1 METMFYLFFL
11 FIVTERIVELMI
23 AKRNE
28 RILKAMGAKEF
39 GVRHYRWIVIM
50 HILFFLSFAAE
61 SLWRGAEL
69 SPWWPFLF
77 SLFIVVQGLRV
88 WTLRSLGRFWNT
100 KILVLPNAKVVA
112 KGPYRWLR
120 HPNYLVVVLEM
131 WLIPL
136 MFQAYGTALIFSAAN
151 AVMLAIRIDVEEKAL
166 KSLTNYADQF
176 DERPRFLPL
185 RPVK

>member
-1 METMFYLFFL
+1 MVFYLFFL
-11 FIVTERIVELMI
+11 FIVIERIIELMI

-28 RILKAMGAKEF
+28 RILKAMGAREF

-50 HILFFLSFAAE
+50 HILFLFSFAFE
-61 SLWRGAEL
+61 SLAKGAAL
-69 SPWWPFLF
+69 SPWWPLLSGLF
-77 SLFIVVQGLRV
+77 AATQGLRV
-88 WTLRSLGRFWNT
+88 WTLWSLGRFWNT
-100 KILVLPNAKVVA
+100 KILVLPNAEVVA

-120 HPNYLVVVLEM
+120 HPNYVVVVLEM

-136 MFQAYGTALIFSAAN
+136 MFQAYGTALVFSAIN

-166 KSLTNYADQF
+166 RSLTNYADLL

>member
-1 METMFYLFFL
+1 MKEMFYLFFL
-11 FIVTERIVELMI
+11 FIVIERVVELTI
-23 AKRNE
+23 ARRNE
-28 RILKAMGAKEF
+28 RTLKAMGAKEF

-50 HILFFLSFAAE
+50 HILFLLSFASE
-61 SLWRGAEL
+61 SLAKGADL
-69 SPWWPFLF
+69 SPRWPLLF
-77 SLFIVVQGLRV
+77 GLFVATQGLRV

-136 MFQAYGTALIFSAAN
+136 MFQAYGTALVFSVAN

>member
-1 METMFYLFFL
+1 MGMVFYLFFL
-11 FIVTERIVELMI
+11 FVIGERIVELTI

-39 GVRHYRWIVIM
+39 GIRHYRWIVIM
-50 HILFFLSFAAE
+50 HILFLLSFAAE
-61 SLWRGAEL
+61 SLSRGAEL
-69 SPWWPFLF
+69 SPWWPLLF
-77 SLFIVVQGLRV
+77 GLFIVVQGLRV

-100 KILVLPNAKVVA
+100 KILVLPNAEVVA

-131 WLIPL
+131 WLIPV
-136 MFQAYGTALIFSAAN
+136 MFQAYWTALIFSITN
-151 AVMLAIRIDVEEKAL
+151 AVMLSIRINVEEKAL

-176 DERPRFLPL
+176 DESPRFLPF